1 MITMNKI
8 VYGLF
13 LVGILSACSGDGD
26 LTISVTDSYDE
37 YEFFAK
43 YDKAKSQRV
52 QDFINAKMAPATSVK
67 GDHID
72 ISTKLDD
79 NTEFKLEEYEGKL
92 RIKLDKEANSE
103 ASYHRIKSMCE
114 GVKRI
119 IQDK

>member
-1 MITMNKI
+1 MNKI